1 MIDTAD
7 TRQRRPTT
15 PSSVFSGLS
24 KQPVSS
30 ARASS
35 KQGQGLG
42 RSSSC
47 RPGDRSTPLKA
58 CSTFSSMR
66 DADDKED
73 CRNESEDG
81 RGGANSVNS
90 SSRSYS
96 SVGSIGTGVSSSLL
110 MPRTKAPFRR
120 GRSSTTASASAFGHT
135 QLVLV
140 ELQRHELEIFEQP
153 SDSYSEED
161 MLHLS
166 ESENTRSVPFPD
178 ISMSI
183 DETFDGY
190 KSEAGPRWFQ
200 RLVGESET
208 IGESQTMA
216 STVVTV
222 PIAKRRNVES
232 TVIGSLFRPFSSGGK
247 TLDSETLCPP
257 TARLRGRK

>member
-1 MIDTAD
+1 
-7 TRQRRPTT
+7 
-15 PSSVFSGLS
+15 
-24 KQPVSS
+24 
-30 ARASS
+30 
-35 KQGQGLG
+35 
-42 RSSSC
+42 
-47 RPGDRSTPLKA
+47 
-58 CSTFSSMR
+58 MR

>member
-47 RPGDRSTPLKA
+47 RPGNRSTTLKA
-58 CSTFSSMR
+58 CPPSRSRTSTFSSMR

-73 CRNESEDG
+73 CRDESEDG
-81 RGGANSVNS
+81 IGGANSVNS
-90 SSRSYS
+90 SFRSYS

-135 QLVLV
+135 QLVLA

-153 SDSYSEED
+153 SASCSEED

-166 ESENTRSVPFPD
+166 ESENTRSVPFR
-178 ISMSI
+178 
-183 DETFDGY
+183 TFQCQLMKPLTGTSRKQALGGFKDLLA
-190 KSEAGPRWFQ
+190 KVKQSAKVKRW
-200 RLVGESET
+200 L
-208 IGESQTMA
+208 A
-216 STVVTV
+216 
-222 PIAKRRNVES
+222 
-232 TVIGSLFRPFSSGGK
+232 LW
-247 TLDSETLCPP
+247 
-257 TARLRGRK
+257 